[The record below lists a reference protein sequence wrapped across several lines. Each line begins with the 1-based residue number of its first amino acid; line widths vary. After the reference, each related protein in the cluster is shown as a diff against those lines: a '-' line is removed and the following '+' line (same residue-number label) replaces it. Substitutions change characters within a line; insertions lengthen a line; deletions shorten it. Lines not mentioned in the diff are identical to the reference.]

1 MERLSQ
7 RGAPRSCLQGR
18 LDCPG
23 PGAGRGCL
31 QGAGVNIMTAAVR
44 VMDGDDTDTAPVVD
58 TEFLLLV
65 NGLY

>member
-1 MERLSQ
+1 M
-7 RGAPRSCLQGR
+7 
-18 LDCPG
+18 
-23 PGAGRGCL
+23 
-31 QGAGVNIMTAAVR
+31 NIMTAAVR

>member
-1 MERLSQ
+1 MSSEEIIAV
-7 RGAPRSCLQGR
+7 GAPRSCLQGR
-18 LDCPG
+18 LESP
-23 PGAGRGCL
+23 GCL

>member
-1 MERLSQ
+1 MSSEEIIAV
-7 RGAPRSCLQGR
+7 GAPRSCLQGR
-18 LDCPG
+18 LECL
-23 PGAGRGCL
+23 GCL